1 VLRGDLRDPIT
12 LTIGEEADPLYRM
25 TRVRR
30 GDLAVRAPG
39 DNARTILLFL
49 LAMGAGARGISAQ
62 TTGGLRG
69 TVTDETGRPLE
80 GATIIATSKEQAVA
94 GRGGTSD
101 VDGRFQI
108 PTLPPGT
115 DYEIAAAFPG
125 FAPVTMTGIAVQS
138 GQATLVRIA
147 LSRLSEGLQE
157 HVQVRAAPP
166 VISLQDTTTQSRFT
180 SEFIDALPLLGRNYQ
195 DLLSLAPGVSDVD
208 GDGNPNIHGARDTDV
223 VTLVDGVSTTDPLTG
238 KVGAQLNI
246 DSIQEIEV
254 KTSGATAEFS
264 RAQGGFANIITK
276 SGGNQFE
283 GNFKIYYRG
292 SVLDGDGAGIDD
304 ASLHAGLGEN
314 GLRDLNF
321 HDVLPFLSLSGPIV
335 KDKAWFFLASEYV
348 QIQEPVNA
356 LSAAFVAEHDEFRQF
371 AKFTWQ
377 AAPNHRLAL
386 SINFDPQTFKNQGLN
401 SFTREESSYILD
413 QGGLVITGKW
423 VGILGPY
430 VSLETSVS
438 GFDERPA
445 QRPTIDPDTNG
456 NRVLWADRNG
466 NGFGEAGE
474 YDPGEDYDQDGAF
487 DVYEDFLAPQGVFNA
502 ALEDVDRDGHQTP
515 RNACEGAGR
524 EDQDCDGRL
533 DFVPEDLNGNGRLDS
548 GEDRDG
554 DGHLDAGTEDRNLN
568 QRLDDTPHPTSTYP
582 YGETTPRPADRFYT
596 IDQQTGRTSGPYYED
611 FDDKRQ
617 RFTLRQDLTL
627 FVPDFYGSH
636 DLKTGLVI
644 EREQYHS
651 QAGGRPIVAPLEV
664 APNVGLST
672 VRTLLPAEASVHN
685 EATSLTTGVYV
696 QDSWKPFP
704 NLSFGLGLRF
714 DREATDSFGYTPFD
728 PRQQRILF
736 DRINALRGGERNKAE
751 DLTEGNDDGV
761 LSQGI
766 LSDPFFQDFQEQS
779 VGWDDTPILEALR
792 IAALSRLT
800 RHHLTSTILSAQL
813 STLFPELRNGGEVTT
828 DTLAA
833 LGVTAQQREPF
844 RLTNNNLAPRLSVAW
859 DPFSDGRT
867 KFFAT
872 WGRYYDKL
880 FLNTIVGEEGPDTI
894 NRYYLLDPDGVTG
907 LGVPNRGM
915 GTPISKAPPST
926 TQIDRGL
933 QTPWSDEMTLGF
945 ERELFPEVS
954 LSVTYVAREYRQQL
968 QDIDI
973 NHALRYGA
981 DGKPIDVLGRLPS
994 TSTAEAA
1001 SDPSARQPDG
1011 RPDLFINDFFFN
1023 QILRVGNYNQARY
1036 RGLIVEMVKRLS
1048 RKWEV
1053 QGSYTY
1059 SRAQG
1064 AAEDFQSRLG
1074 NDPSTV
1080 ESEYGYLDFDQRHV
1094 VKLSAGIFLPRDWQL
1109 GLTASWGSGLPYS
1122 LVTKFFALDN
1132 VGYQQFRTRYGET
1145 VVDPL
1150 THQFDFASESRNSH
1164 RNNAVLNLGGRAR
1177 KTFVLGR
1184 NTAGIFLEVFN
1195 ILNTDD
1201 LHLTSYEVAPAE
1213 ISQVDSPNG
1222 QGPLQLNGTRAFGRR
1237 FQVGFQIDF

>member
-1 VLRGDLRDPIT
+1 
-12 LTIGEEADPLYRM
+12 M
-25 TRVRR
+25 
-30 GDLAVRAPG
+30 RAPG
-39 DNARTILLFL
+39 VNARTIIFLVLLGL
-49 LAMGAGARGISAQ
+49 GAGAREVQAQ
-62 TTGGLRG
+62 TTGGLKG
-69 TVTDETGRPLE
+69 FVTDETGRPLE
-80 GATIIATSKEQAVA
+80 GATIVATSKDQAIS

-101 VDGRFQI
+101 VDGRFLI
-108 PTLPPGT
+108 PTLPAGT
-115 DYEIAAAFPG
+115 DYQIAAAFPG
-125 FAPVTMTGIAVQS
+125 FAPVTMTGIAVQA

-147 LSRLSEGLQE
+147 LSRLSGGIEE

-292 SVLDGDGAGIDD
+292 SALDGDGAGIDD
-304 ASLHAGLGEN
+304 PSLHASLGEN
-314 GLRDLNF
+314 GLRDLSF
-321 HDVLPFLSLSGPIV
+321 HDVLPFLSLSGPIM
-335 KDKAWFFLASEYV
+335 KDRAWFFLASEYV
-348 QIQEPVNA
+348 QIQTPVNA
-356 LSAAFVAEHDEFRQF
+356 LSAAFVTEQKEFRQF
-371 AKFTWQ
+371 AKVTWQ
-377 AAPNHRLAL
+377 AAPNHRLAFSL
-386 SINFDPQTFKNQGLN
+386 NYDPQTFKNQGLN
-401 SFTREESSYILD
+401 SFTREESSYTLD
-413 QGGLVITGKW
+413 QGGLVVTAKW

-430 VSLETSVS
+430 VSLETSLS

-445 QRPTIDPDTNG
+445 QSPSIDPDTNG
-456 NRVLWADRNG
+456 NRFIWSDRNG
-466 NGFGEAGE
+466 NGFSEATE
-474 YDPGEDYDQDGAF
+474 YDPGEDYDLDGVF
-487 DVYEDFLAPQGVFNA
+487 DVYERVIDGKL
-502 ALEDVDRDGHQTP
+502 VDADHDGHQTP
-515 RNACEGAGR
+515 RHACEGALR
-524 EDQDCDGRL
+524 EDTDCDGRL
-533 DFVPEDLNGNGRLDS
+533 DFLPEDLNGNGMLDP

-554 DGHLDAGTEDRNLN
+554 DGHLDAGTEDRNQN
-568 QRLDDTPHPTSTYP
+568 NHLDDTPQPTSDYP
-582 YGETTPRPADRFYT
+582 YGERTPRPADRFYT
-596 IDQQTGRTSGPYYED
+596 IDEATGRTSGPYYED

-636 DLKTGLVI
+636 DIKTGLVV

-651 QAGGRPIVAPLEV
+651 QAGGRPILAPLDV
-664 APNVGLST
+664 PPNVGLST
-672 VRTLLPAEASVHN
+672 VRAILPAETSVQN

-728 PRQQRILF
+728 PREQRVLF
-736 DRINALRGGERNKAE
+736 DRINNLRGGELTKTD
-751 DLTEGNDDGV
+751 DLLQGNDDG
-761 LSQGI
+761 LWSQGI
-766 LSDPFFQDFQEQS
+766 RNDPFFEGLPEYAI
-779 VGWDDTPILEALR
+779 GWSGEAVMETLR
-792 IAALSRLT
+792 VAALSRMT
-800 RHHLTSTILSAQL
+800 RHHLNSTILSAQL
-813 STLFPELRNGGEVTT
+813 STLFPELRNGGEFAT
-828 DTLAA
+828 DTLES
-833 LGVTAQQREPF
+833 LGVVAQEKEPF

-859 DPFSDGRT
+859 DPFFDGRT
-867 KFFAT
+867 KLFAT

-880 FLNTIVGEEGPDTI
+880 FLNTIVGEEGPDSV
-894 NRYYLLDPDGVTG
+894 NRYYVQDDLGVTG
-907 LGVPNRGM
+907 QGVPDRMLGD
-915 GTPISKAPPST
+915 PISKAPPSA

-933 QTPWSDEMTLGF
+933 QTPWSDELTIGF
-945 ERELFPEVS
+945 ERELAPELS
-954 LSVTYVAREYRQQL
+954 LSLTYVARQYRQQL

-973 NHALRYGA
+973 NHALRYGP
-981 DGKPIDVLGRLPS
+981 DGKAVDQLGRLPS
-994 TSTAEAA
+994 D
-1001 SDPSARQPDG
+1001 DPSAVTDPTARQPDG

-1023 QILRVGNYNQARY
+1023 QILRVGNYNRARY
-1036 RGLIVEMVKRLS
+1036 RAVILEMVKRLS

-1094 VKLSAGIFLPRDWQL
+1094 VKLSAGMFLPRDWQI

-1122 LVTKFFALDN
+1122 VVSKFFALDN
-1132 VGYQQFRTRYGET
+1132 VGYQQFRTRYGQT
-1145 VVDPL
+1145 VVNPQ
-1150 THQFDFASESRNSH
+1150 TKQFEFATESRNDH

-1201 LHLTSYEVAPAE
+1201 LHLESYEVSPAK
-1213 ISQVDSPNG
+1213 INQVNLPNG

-1237 FQVGFQIDF
+1237 FQIGFQIDF

>member
-1 VLRGDLRDPIT
+1 
-12 LTIGEEADPLYRM
+12 M

-30 GDLAVRAPG
+30 GKLAVRAPG
-39 DNARTILLFL
+39 VNARTIFLFL
-49 LAMGAGARGISAQ
+49 LALGAGTTGVRAQ
-62 TTGGLRG
+62 TTGGLKG
-69 TVTDETGRPLE
+69 TVSDETGRPLE
-80 GATIIATSKEQAVA
+80 GATIVATSKDQAVA

-101 VDGRFQI
+101 VDGRFLI
-108 PTLPPGT
+108 PTLPSGS
-115 DYEIAAAFPG
+115 DYQIAAAFPG
-125 FAPVTMTGIAVQS
+125 FAPVTMTGITVQA
-138 GQATLVRIA
+138 GQFTLVRIA
-147 LSRLSEGLQE
+147 LSRVSGALEE

-166 VISLQDTTTQSRFT
+166 IISLQDTTTQSRFT

-195 DLLSLAPGVSDVD
+195 DLLSLAPGVSDTD
-208 GDGNPNIHGARDTDV
+208 GDGNPNIHGSRDTDV

-254 KTSGATAEFS
+254 KTSGATAEFG

-276 SGGNQFE
+276 SGGNEFE

-292 SVLDGDGAGIDD
+292 SALDGDGAGIDD
-304 ASLHAGLGEN
+304 PSLHAGLGEN
-314 GLRDLNF
+314 GLRDLDF
-321 HDVLPFLSLSGPIV
+321 YDLLPFLSLSGPIV

-348 QIQEPVNA
+348 QIQDPVNA
-356 LSAAFVAEHDEFRQF
+356 LSSAFVAEQREFREF
-371 AKFTWQ
+371 AKVTWQ
-377 AAPNHRLAL
+377 AAPNHRLAF
-386 SINFDPQTFKNQGLN
+386 SVNYDPQTFRNQGLN
-401 SFTREESSYILD
+401 SFTREESSYVLD
-413 QGGLVITGKW
+413 QGGLVVTGKW

-430 VSLETSVS
+430 VSLETSIS
-438 GFDERPA
+438 GFDERPSKN
-445 QRPTIDPDTNG
+445 PTISPDTNG
-456 NRVLWADRNG
+456 NRILWADRNG
-466 NGFGEAGE
+466 NSFGEASE
-474 YDPGEDYDQDGAF
+474 YDPGEDYDQDGKF
-487 DVYEDFLAPQGVFNA
+487 DVFEDLLPPFGVFNSL
-502 ALEDVDRDGHQTP
+502 LEDIDHDGHQTP
-515 RNACEGAGR
+515 RHACEGAGR
-524 EDQDCDGRL
+524 EDLDCDGTL
-533 DFVPEDLNGNGRLDS
+533 DFLPEDLNGNGMLDP

-554 DGHLDAGTEDRNLN
+554 DRHLDAGTEDRNLN
-568 QRLDDTPHPTSTYP
+568 QHLDDTPSPTSDYP
-582 YGETTPRPADRFYT
+582 YGERTPRPADRFYT
-596 IDQQTGRTSGPYYED
+596 IDQQSGRTSGPYYED

-651 QAGGRPIVAPLEV
+651 SAGGRPIVAPLEV
-664 APNVGLST
+664 DPDEGLST
-672 VRTLLPAEASVHN
+672 VRTILPAEASVHN

-728 PRQQRILF
+728 PEQQRLLF
-736 DRINALRGGERNKAE
+736 DRINILRGGELNKTE

-761 LSQGI
+761 WNQGI
-766 LSDPFFQDFQEQS
+766 RGDPFFYGIPEQS
-779 VGWDDTPILEALR
+779 IGWSGIPVIESLR
-792 IAALSRLT
+792 LAALSRLT

-813 STLFPELRNGGEVTT
+813 ASLFPQLRDGGEVTT
-828 DTLAA
+828 DTLAS
-833 LGVTAQQREPF
+833 LGVVAQQREPF

-859 DPFSDGRT
+859 DPFADGRT

-880 FLNTIVGEEGPDTI
+880 FLNTIVGEEGPDSI
-894 NRYYLLDPDGVTG
+894 NRYYLLDDDGVTG
-907 LGVPNRGM
+907 QGVPNRTM
-915 GTPISKAPPST
+915 GTPISKAPPSA

-933 QTPWSDEMTLGF
+933 QTPWSDELTAGF
-945 ERELFPEVS
+945 ERELFPELS
-954 LSVTYVAREYRQQL
+954 LSITYVARQYRQQL
-968 QDIDI
+968 QDIDV
-973 NHALRYGA
+973 NHELRYNP
-981 DGKPIDVLGRLPS
+981 DGQPIDVLGRLPS
-994 TSTAEAA
+994 SATAESAT
-1001 SDPSARQPDG
+1001 DPSARQPDG
-1011 RPDLFINDFFFN
+1011 RPDLFIDDFFFN
-1023 QILRVGNYNQARY
+1023 QILRVGNSNQARY
-1036 RGLIVEMVKRLS
+1036 RALIVEMVKRLS
-1048 RKWEV
+1048 RKWEL

-1064 AAEDFQSRLG
+1064 SAEDFQSRLG

-1094 VKLSAGIFLPRDWQL
+1094 VKLSAGLFLPRDWQL

-1132 VGYQQFRTRYGET
+1132 VGYQQFRTRYGQT
-1145 VVDPL
+1145 VVDPR
-1150 THQFDFASESRNSH
+1150 THQFEFETEPRNSR
-1164 RNNAVLNLGGRAR
+1164 RNNAVLNLGARAR

-1184 NTAGIFLEVFN
+1184 NTAGIFFEVFN

-1201 LHLTSYEVAPAE
+1201 LHLVTYDVAPAE

-1237 FQVGFQIDF
+1237 FQIGFQIDF